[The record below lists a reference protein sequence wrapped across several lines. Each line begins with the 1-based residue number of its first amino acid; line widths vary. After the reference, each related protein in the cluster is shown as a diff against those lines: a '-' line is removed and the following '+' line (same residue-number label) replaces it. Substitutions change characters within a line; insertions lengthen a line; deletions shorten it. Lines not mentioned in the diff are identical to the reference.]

1 MLHATL
7 ADAQNECCELSS
19 GNGPFRTAKW
29 SSHVMISC
37 PQFYECISRRR
48 QSNTH
53 KHTTPSR
60 GPTSCLRHPINTPDT
75 SCAKEHS
82 ICLRCVHMGRVTS
95 SGQTSL
101 HSTPAANAE
110 PLLTYDT
117 MARED
122 LRAHALWYLGLV
134 VVFVVM
140 VMALVRGGDGG
151 PERWF
156 TYVLLFPLDSWC
168 AY

>member
-1 MLHATL
+1 
-7 ADAQNECCELSS
+7 
-19 GNGPFRTAKW
+19 
-29 SSHVMISC
+29 
-37 PQFYECISRRR
+37 
-48 QSNTH
+48 
-53 KHTTPSR
+53 
-60 GPTSCLRHPINTPDT
+60 
-75 SCAKEHS
+75 
-82 ICLRCVHMGRVTS
+82 MGRVTS

-117 MARED
+117 TARED

-151 PERWF
+151 QETWC
-156 TYVLLFPLDSWC
+156 TYVLYFPLDSSC
-168 AY
+168 AYGKTCVFLGSCMKDVFTDRGRCTYSLGLA

>member
-1 MLHATL
+1 MSPWR
-7 ADAQNECCELSS
+7 C
-19 GNGPFRTAKW
+19 RTAKACKEATHP
-29 SSHVMISC
+29 SARADEDDGCCSLMGRLGAGAKQGCPGGVCATVRPYELPATSHQHAGHLMC
-37 PQFYECISRRR
+37 KGAL
-48 QSNTH
+48 H
-53 KHTTPSR
+53 
-60 GPTSCLRHPINTPDT
+60 G
-75 SCAKEHS
+75 
-82 ICLRCVHMGRVTS
+82 LRCVYMGRVTS

-117 MARED
+117 CARED

-140 VMALVRGGDGG
+140 VMALVRCGYGGQ
-151 PERWF
+151 ERWC
-156 TYVLLFPLDSWC
+156 TYVLYFPLESSC